1 LIYYEI
7 IELLKEI
14 CTTLPEALEKA
25 REISIDS
32 KDSECCK
39 IVIRDNLSE
48 ANKNKLLETFANRN
62 LKIVEQTCGV
72 WVIF

>member
-7 IELLKEI
+7 IELLKDI
-14 CTTLPEALEKA
+14 CATLPEALEAA

-32 KDSECCK
+32 KDPESCK

-48 ANKNKLLETFANRN
+48 ANKNNLLKTFANRN
-62 LKIVEQTCGV
+62 LKVIEQSTDV
-72 WVIF
+72 WVIY